1 MDDRKRYSGT
11 WYNQHGSSMELSISE
26 TGAVSGKFRSGV
38 GLSHRDE
45 QFDVTGFVAGEVI
58 SFVVDFSKYETL
70 TTWTGHFVSE
80 DGGPQIQAMWHM
92 AVATPP
98 RHGRDLWKGTW
109 AGGGTA
115 PNPVAEVPA
124 KRSVSPGPRCPTREI
139 SDTLHGSFSS
149 RCCWGNRVAG
159 TIPGNGCR

>member
-11 WYNQHGSSMELSISE
+11 WYNQHGSSMELSVSE
-26 TGAVSGKFRSGV
+26 AGAVSGKFRSGV

-109 AGGGTA
+109 TGADIFRRE
-115 PNPVAEVPA
+115 PVRRPDLMRRIPSHPVAWQEA
-124 KRSVSPGPRCPTREI
+124 FELLTSLGSPSEGDE
-139 SDTLHGSFSS
+139 
-149 RCCWGNRVAG
+149 
-159 TIPGNGCR
+159 